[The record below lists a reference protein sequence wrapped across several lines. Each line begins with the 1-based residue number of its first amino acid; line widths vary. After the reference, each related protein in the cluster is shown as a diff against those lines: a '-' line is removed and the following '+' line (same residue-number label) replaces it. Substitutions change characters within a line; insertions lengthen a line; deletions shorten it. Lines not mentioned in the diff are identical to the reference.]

1 MILQCPN
8 CSSIHVGTRHDAR
21 KACGAAGTIA
31 GVVGGVATGAGRM
44 QLGVALGVA
53 AGPPGMAMGLLLG
66 GLAGGLVGGAGGA
79 ALGDLID
86 QTQLD
91 SLECLR
97 CGHRFSVPSE
107 PPNAD

>member
-1 MILQCPN
+1 
-8 CSSIHVGTRHDAR
+8 
-21 KACGAAGTIA
+21 
-31 GVVGGVATGAGRM
+31 
-44 QLGVALGVA
+44 
-53 AGPPGMAMGLLLG
+53 MAMGLLLG

-97 CGHRFSVPSE
+97 CGHRFAVPSE